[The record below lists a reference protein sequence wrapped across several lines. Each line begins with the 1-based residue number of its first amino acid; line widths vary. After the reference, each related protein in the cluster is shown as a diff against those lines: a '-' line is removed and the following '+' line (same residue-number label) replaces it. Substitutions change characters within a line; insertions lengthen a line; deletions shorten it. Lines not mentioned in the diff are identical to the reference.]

1 MLIRFVG
8 LVAVSLAL
16 TVSSL
21 VGSWAV
27 IAATNDGIAFHFPH
41 EAVLKLTK
49 RRVDDLLGASTRV
62 INLVWGTLEV
72 NDDPT
77 TQAVVEFDGGRF
89 RSTRRAGS
97 RDEML
102 QEAFIRGT
110 LAELEEAWF
119 VGTRLHFRSGPQ
131 ELVMER
137 L

>member
-1 MLIRFVG
+1 MLVRLVN
-8 LVAVSLAL
+8 LVAVTLAL
-16 TVSSL
+16 TASDL
-21 VGSWAV
+21 QGSWNV
-27 IAATNDGIAFHFPH
+27 VAATNDGINFRFPH
-41 EAVLKLTK
+41 QATLKLTNHPND
-49 RRVDDLLGASTRV
+49 RLGASTRV
-62 INLVWGTLEV
+62 INLVWGTLDV
-72 NDDPT
+72 IDDPT
-77 TQAVVEFDGGRF
+77 TPAMVEFDGGRF

-110 LAELEEAWF
+110 LAELEEAWL